1 MFRSLSRRRRSRQAT
16 CPASIQYLESRR
28 LLAAAVTEQ
37 LQPIDTSLSTSP
49 EISPAVMPTASGLV
63 SVNISRAGD
72 VSIVGDSAGNFVAI
86 QFSKAGLTVS
96 GWGTGTL
103 IRTSSQKTSDSVVIP
118 LNNSSGIRSLSVSL
132 GAGDDTLRLQ
142 FKSDLT
148 IARDLNLNLG
158 AGADFIDIGL
168 EQSSLRIN
176 QDLLLDLAAGDDRA
190 VLNTYSTS
198 TLITGR
204 DLSVRGGAGAD
215 TLLVHAHNA
224 VAADQ
229 LSSPALFRQLSN
241 TTTSA
246 LSQPVRA
253 GRDLLVDLGAGDDA
267 TTLLAA
273 EAGRDGNISMGAGQD
288 VLTASNLRSARS
300 LRFTDA
306 EKAALQNITA
316 VIQLTVRG
324 TAAADTLDL
333 ERISATRIDV
343 DLAAGN
349 DRLSLG
355 ENLFVRTF
363 ATFEGG
369 LGSNRASAGTPR
381 FGFFFRRTTLDL
393 TSSDTL
399 ELLAATLV
407 ASPQMSF
414 EVMMA

>member
-1 MFRSLSRRRRSRQAT
+1 
-16 CPASIQYLESRR
+16 
-28 LLAAAVTEQ
+28 
-37 LQPIDTSLSTSP
+37 
-49 EISPAVMPTASGLV
+49 MPTASGLV

-72 VSIVGDSAGNFVAI
+72 VSIVGDSAGNFVAV

-132 GAGDDTLRLQ
+132 
-142 FKSDLT
+142 
-148 IARDLNLNLG
+148 
-158 AGADFIDIGL
+158 
-168 EQSSLRIN
+168 
-176 QDLLLDLAAGDDRA
+176 
-190 VLNTYSTS
+190 
-198 TLITGR
+198 
-204 DLSVRGGAGAD
+204 GAD

-316 VIQLTVRG
+316 VIQLAVRG

>member
-1 MFRSLSRRRRSRQAT
+1 MSFRNRSRSRRSA
-16 CPASIQYLESRR
+16 CPCPLEIQSLESRQ

-37 LQPIDTSLSTSP
+37 LQPIDTSLSTTP
-49 EISPAVMPTASGLV
+49 KIMPTASGLV
-63 SVNISRAGD
+63 SVNISRDGD
-72 VSIVGDSAGNFVAI
+72 ISIVGDSAGNFVAV
-86 QFSKAGLTVS
+86 QFRKEGLRVS

-103 IRTSSQKTSDSVVIP
+103 VRTSSQRTSESVVIP
-118 LNNSSGIRSLSVSL
+118 LNNTSGIRSLSISL
-132 GAGDDTLRLQ
+132 GGGDDTLRLQ

-148 IARDLNLNLG
+148 IARDLNINLG

-168 EQSSLRIN
+168 EQASLHIN
-176 QDLLLDLAAGDDRA
+176 QDLLLDLAGGDDRA
-190 VLNTYSTS
+190 VLNTYSKS

-215 TLLVHAHNA
+215 TLLIDAHNA
-224 VAADQ
+224 VAANQ
-229 LSSPALFRQLSN
+229 LSSPAPFHQLSN
-241 TTTSA
+241 STTSA
-246 LSQPVRA
+246 LSQPIRA
-253 GRDLLVDLGAGDDA
+253 GRDLLVDLGAGNDGL
-267 TTLLAA
+267 TLLAA

-316 VIQLTVRG
+316 VIQLAVRG
-324 TAAADTLDL
+324 TATADTLDL

-349 DRLSLG
+349 DKLSLG
-355 ENLFVRTF
+355 ETLFVRTF

-381 FGFFFRRTTLDL
+381 VGFFFRHTTLDL
-393 TSSDTL
+393 TSSETL
-399 ELLAATLV
+399 ELLSATLA
-407 ASPQMSF
+407 ASPQMSL
-414 EVMMA
+414 EVHLKS